1 MATFSES
8 NFRFTDPIRYFKAND
23 PIYYEVD
30 NIPLKQLQENNLW
43 LKDQF
48 EKLEYQ
54 QIFNTSNITNNTL
67 APGRS
72 GFSELQPYVTNSDN
86 KVYVR
91 PGRYT
96 ARINDVYNLQP
107 LQIIERLA
115 DDNFSKQ
122 YSFKTNRD
130 GVIRGILDKF
140 KTQLQANAIGMNGL
154 MERAFT
160 KASKNIN
167 QLSQYLDNRK
177 DYPGYQS
184 SLSFPTGSPENPYPA
199 TVGQAYI
206 YNLAASS
213 ITSKTIDGEIN
224 GGLALPW
231 HEANWIKKWR
241 GVARTSIVD
250 IQQELSITIPPF
262 LQDDFYYIDES
273 GVRKNL
279 TSATQRI
286 DLVFIYSKP
295 IDASAATIAK
305 FVDGA
310 TTPSKIYSPQL
321 GIIKG
326 AGVGLNLDKRN
337 YDSNKGLNSLLLQ
350 DTDGNSLIT
359 PSISDELGENFG
371 FSGIKGS
378 FPSPD
383 DLLNLAPALVDGLE
397 SDDINLL
404 GQSIL
409 PIAYVVVKK
418 NASLNANSAPILTT
432 ADIMDIRPFFRTTE
446 LTYNE
451 RSGLA
456 AAHPQISIANPVA
469 TEFYVDSIARE
480 LASRISSNAGTPS
493 VPATVA
499 TTSEFPRVVYSGKIT
514 GGWNSFGPE
523 YVLWKYVKQQDP
535 GLSDNAAYDKVREMF
550 FYSGPVND
558 IYPTWDYAY
567 WARQLLSNS
576 DAPGTQVGDYLN
588 FAGYTPPY
596 NDTQGGPWLGNRS
609 YGQLPAFLKDP
620 KFGVRDN
627 PNNRLSAGTTN
638 LRWVTKKLEIDNQQ
652 ATWINDLDVRVNYL
666 NCCPVSNDGTNGIF
680 ISKERLANGTVVI
693 EISVA
698 WKVIQS
704 QRAPRDER
712 NSQGTYF
719 AVLHPKIISSVEG
732 LQNYQGYSNYGTC
745 ELPSVSFDIIG
756 YPAAYEQN
764 NFFGRVGSDRIILK

>member
-86 KVYVR
+86 KIYVR

-140 KTQLQANAIGMNGL
+140 KTQLQANAMGMNGL

-184 SLSFPTGSPENPYPA
+184 SLPTGSPENPYPA
-199 TVGQAYI
+199 TVGQGYI

-326 AGVGLNLDKRN
+326 AGVGLNLDRRN
-337 YDSNKGLNSLLLQ
+337 SDPNKALNSLLLQ

-383 DLLNLAPALVDGLE
+383 DLLNLTPTLVEGLE
-397 SDDINLL
+397 SDNINLL

-418 NASLNANSAPILTT
+418 NASLNPNSAPVLTT
-432 ADIMDIRPFFRTTE
+432 ADIVDIRPFFRTTE

-456 AAHPQISIANPVA
+456 AAHPQVSIANPVA
-469 TEFYVDSIARE
+469 TEFYVDSVIRSLKTE
-480 LASRISSNAGTPS
+480 IPGL
-493 VPATVA
+493 VPASPTSNNQIIPRIIGSGYILGGANWGVERVLIKEIIQRTNVQENAAVDKIRQEYLYPSNLAINAYPDWDISQWAQQLVGTGDSGTLRNDRINYAIRDFGPQADNWQAQFPYSVDSNDNILTEFGFLFVA
-499 TTSEFPRVVYSGKIT
+499 KKIT
-514 GGWNSFGPE
+514 VNLNNTPWVRDVKVNLNYFNCIPFGAKNQSSFG
-523 YVLWKYVKQQDP
+523 LKYSK
-535 GLSDNAAYDKVREMF
+535 F
-550 FYSGPVND
+550 FRNNNVD
-558 IYPTWDYAY
+558 IYIYSYSPNPQGPNGYAQHPKENRDSSLYNTY
-567 WARQLLSNS
+567 WVDSSPIFEKTLI
-576 DAPGTQVGDYLN
+576 
-588 FAGYTPPY
+588 AG
-596 NDTQGGPWLGNRS
+596 
-609 YGQLPAFLKDP
+609 
-620 KFGVRDN
+620 
-627 PNNRLSAGTTN
+627 
-638 LRWVTKKLEIDNQQ
+638 
-652 ATWINDLDVRVNYL
+652 
-666 NCCPVSNDGTNGIF
+666 
-680 ISKERLANGTVVI
+680 
-693 EISVA
+693 
-698 WKVIQS
+698 
-704 QRAPRDER
+704 
-712 NSQGTYF
+712 NSQGYRGPNSGGFCTY
-719 AVLHPKIISSVEG
+719 
-732 LQNYQGYSNYGTC
+732 
-745 ELPSVSFDIIG
+745 PSVSFEIIG
-756 YPAAYEQN
+756 IPEGYGSSQN
-764 NFFGRVGSDRIILK
+764 FSNNSTLIAT